1 MLKKK
6 QWYLSK
12 TLWTSISAFLVVLCG
27 ELFASPS
34 VALGLEKALAIILP
48 VIMMVLRLV
57 TKLPIGYPEE

>member
-12 TLWTSISAFLVVLCG
+12 TLWTSISAFLVVLCS

-57 TKLPIGYPEE
+57 TKLPIGDPEE